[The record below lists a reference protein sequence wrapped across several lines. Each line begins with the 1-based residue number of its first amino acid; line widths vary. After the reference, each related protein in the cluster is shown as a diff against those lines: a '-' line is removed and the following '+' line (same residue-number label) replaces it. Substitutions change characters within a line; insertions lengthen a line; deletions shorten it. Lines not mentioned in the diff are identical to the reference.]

1 MSTESTYVGTKLTP
15 DEHRAFSIKAAE
27 SGKSRSAL
35 LRDLAMELINRPKK
49 RKTPN
54 PKPKKA
60 A

>member
-1 MSTESTYVGTKLTP
+1 MTTHTESTYVGTKLTA

-35 LRDLAMELINRPKK
+35 LRDLARKFINQQTAPRRR
-49 RKTPN
+49 RKE
-54 PKPKKA
+54 A